1 MPTNE
6 DITAV
11 VEPVVVA
18 KGFDLESVRLRA
30 AGRHSQLIVVVDADV
45 VDSDGIAEV
54 SRDVSEALDAS
65 DVMGE
70 SAYTLEVSSRGVD
83 APLTQPRHWRRNV
96 GRLVQMNLTSGAQ
109 VSGRIEAAD
118 ESTVVVAGETVDLD
132 DVAKAQVQVEFT
144 EGGR

>member
-96 GRLVQMNLTSGAQ
+96 GRLVQINLTSGAQ